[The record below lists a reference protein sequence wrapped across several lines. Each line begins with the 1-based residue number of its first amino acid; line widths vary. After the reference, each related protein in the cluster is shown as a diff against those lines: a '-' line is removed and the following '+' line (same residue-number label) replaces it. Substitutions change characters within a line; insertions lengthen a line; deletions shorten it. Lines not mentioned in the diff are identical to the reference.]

1 MPPRRGMV
9 DSHVHLL
16 PDRLAHAI
24 RGFFQQMGPLPFAYP
39 LDPPT
44 VLDRHAADGFA
55 AVWTLPYAHKPGM
68 AARLNAD
75 IARLAAAWTAGPV
88 QVVPG
93 CTVHPGDPAP
103 AEDLVAAVEAG
114 ARVLKLH
121 CSVGSYAPDDP
132 RLDGVHAAAAELGVP
147 VVLHVGHGVAG
158 TTQSEELGAV
168 DRLAAAHPDTTIVIA
183 HTAHPATA
191 AAVALLRRHPNL
203 HADLTPVLLQP
214 VEVTGEVLAEL
225 PDRFLLGTDAPNT
238 GLSAAALLDVVEG
251 MGLPDDVWDAVTG
264 GNARR
269 LVAAVG

>member
-1 MPPRRGMV
+1 MV

-44 VLDRHAADGFA
+44 VLERHAADGFA
-55 AVWTLPYAHKPGM
+55 TVWTLPYAHKPGM
-68 AARLNAD
+68 AGRLNAD
-75 IARLAAAWTAGPV
+75 IARLAGEWSVGPV

-103 AEDLVAAVEAG
+103 AADLAAAVEAG

-121 CSVGSYAPDDP
+121 CSVGGYAPDDP
-132 RLDGVHAAAAELGVP
+132 RLDGVHATAAELGVP

-158 TTQSEELGAV
+158 TTQAEELGAV
-168 DRLAAAHPDTTIVIA
+168 DRLAATHPDTTIVIA
-183 HTAHPATA
+183 HTAHPATT
-191 AAVALLRRHPNL
+191 AAVELLDRHPNL
-203 HADLTPVLLQP
+203 HADLTPVLLHP
-214 VEVTGEVLAEL
+214 VEVTGEVLAAL

-238 GLSAAALLDVVEG
+238 GLSAVALLDLLEG
-251 MGLPDDVWDAVTG
+251 MGLSDDVWAAVTG